1 MKNRIQLILGL
12 WLLLLIVA
20 GCSYRDILDDYPV
33 AGVKITLDWKGVTE
47 KLPEGVRCIF
57 YSNDGA
63 GRRIDNFLSVTGG
76 EMSVPPGHYS
86 VVVYNFDSQSILIKG
101 DESYET
107 IEAYTNYCSSSRSQ
121 NMVWGPDALYVV
133 NIDDIEIR
141 DTDGMAMELTW
152 KPKAVVQTNPFS
164 LKVKRL
170 ENVASISGNIEG
182 MANCYLLGKGYGKS
196 DGCTIHFEAGKGD
209 GAIEGEFT
217 TFGMPG
223 VIGTRADNEVTMKLM
238 LMKIDNTVQEVK
250 IDITEVVATTSPPA
264 GEGEVGEVI
273 PPPIIELPED
283 TEIEVDEVTAI
294 PDGGGIGGS
303 VDDWGNEENVTL
315 Q

>member
-1 MKNRIQLILGL
+1 MKNRIQLISGL
-12 WLLLLIVA
+12 WVLLLIA
-20 GCSYRDILDDYPV
+20 GGCSYRDILDDYPV
-33 AGVKITLDWKGVTE
+33 AGVKITLDWQGMTE
-47 KLPEGVRCIF
+47 QLPEGVRCIF

-107 IEAYTNYCSSSRSQ
+107 IEAYTDYCSPSRSQ
-121 NMVWGPDALYVV
+121 NMVWEPDALYVV

-141 DTDGMAMELTW
+141 DTDGTAMELAW

-170 ENVASISGNIEG
+170 ENVASITGSVEG
-182 MANCYLLGKGYGKS
+182 MANCYLLGRGCSKS
-196 DGCTIHFEAGKGD
+196 DGCTIRFEAGKGD
-209 GAIEGEFT
+209 GTIEGEFA
-217 TFGMPG
+217 TFGIPKAA
-223 VIGTRADNEVTMKLM
+223 GTRAGNEVTMKLM
-238 LMKIDNTVQEVK
+238 LRKIDNTVQEVK
-250 IDITEVVATTSPPA
+250 IDITEAVATAPPPT
-264 GEGEVGEVI
+264 GEGETEEVV
-273 PPPIIELPED
+273 PPPLIELPED
-283 TEIEVDEVTAI
+283 TEIEVDEVQAI

-315 Q
+315 E